1 MDIDPDE
8 WLDEGDTPPVDIPV
22 SVLMEAAAEQPDE
35 LDDVLDLTH
44 TMMQFVAQRY
54 AAIDGM
60 RRRAVDEATAF
71 SVDLASVAFRS
82 VRLELAAALRV
93 SEYVAEAMLVHA
105 EALVHRYPEVWHS
118 LHAGRIDD
126 DKSHV
131 LVAGLDEIGAEAAAL
146 LLPEALDAAE
156 NLQIGPFRRMLR
168 RLIETH
174 RASTLEERHEQAL
187 EQRRV
192 VLETLG
198 DGMAWLGAHI
208 PAVEAQAIH
217 QRLTAMGKA
226 ITAAEGEERT
236 LDQVRADVFG
246 DLLIDGTTDHVPS
259 EARGIRATVVVTVPA
274 LSLLE
279 DEQPAGSEPAVVEG
293 LGPIPHSKAREL
305 CGGAREWMRVLT
317 HPETG
322 AVLSFGRD
330 RYRPP
335 KVLRDIVR
343 WRAGRCM
350 GPGCGMPAERCEI
363 DHSIAWE
370 DGGSTELA
378 NLHPLC
384 KGHHTL
390 KHHGGWNLHHC
401 DDGDVI
407 WTSPT
412 GRRYRVRPERRVPIF
427 RPDPEPPGPLAAPF

>member
-1 MDIDPDE
+1 
-8 WLDEGDTPPVDIPV
+8 
-22 SVLMEAAAEQPDE
+22 
-35 LDDVLDLTH
+35 
-44 TMMQFVAQRY
+44 
-54 AAIDGM
+54 
-60 RRRAVDEATAF
+60 
-71 SVDLASVAFRS
+71 
-82 VRLELAAALRV
+82 
-93 SEYVAEAMLVHA
+93 
-105 EALVHRYPEVWHS
+105 
-118 LHAGRIDD
+118 
-126 DKSHV
+126 
-131 LVAGLDEIGAEAAAL
+131 
-146 LLPEALDAAE
+146 
-156 NLQIGPFRRMLR
+156 
-168 RLIETH
+168 
-174 RASTLEERHEQAL
+174 
-187 EQRRV
+187 
-192 VLETLG
+192 
-198 DGMAWLGAHI
+198 
-208 PAVEAQAIH
+208 
-217 QRLTAMGKA
+217 MGKA

-427 RPDPEPPGPLAAPF
+427 RPDPEPPGPVAAPF